1 MKVLIP
7 CFILSLLVPLSITAA
22 GSVTMTCMQNVY
34 LSNGEIQTVW
44 GSLEMEDIEIGA
56 FHNDTRTIEFK
67 QSWSK
72 ANFSLFDWKF
82 IDIFLRRYIDNTQ
95 KLLRKIN
102 EELGIE
108 DSYLIQAQ
116 AGCSSSLGD
125 YEGLTYR
132 VAKDGEDLMYLNVTE
147 GVWVAGIASHSQDFQ
162 RIMKKEKT
170 VTESI
175 INILRNYCPSLAAI
189 YSSVGRET
197 FARKIQPQVYIT
209 KTPFKSDIEVICIVT
224 GFYPKPIN
232 VSLWRENN
240 MEDAIS
246 NMILPNG
253 DGTYQ
258 ITVLITVNFLEQK
271 SVYCRVEHSSLKEPL
286 IVHLNEE
293 HHNLI
298 GLVVGTT
305 VAVVVCVFGLACFV
319 HRLYKKHK

>member
-7 CFILSLLVPLSITAA
+7 CFFVSLLLLRSITAA
-22 GSVTMTCMQNVY
+22 GSDTMTCIQNVY

-44 GSLEMEDIEIGA
+44 GTLEMEDIEIGA

-67 QSWSK
+67 HSWSK
-72 ANFSLFDWKF
+72 ADFSLFDWKF
-82 IDIFLRRYIDNTQ
+82 IDIFLRRYMDNTQ

-108 DSYLIQAQ
+108 GSYLIQAW
-116 AGCSSSLGD
+116 AGCSSSSDD

-132 VAKDGEDLMYLNVTE
+132 VAKDGEDLMYLNVKE
-147 GVWVAGIASHSQDFQ
+147 GVWVAGNASHSQGFQ
-162 RIMKKEKT
+162 RILKKEKAI
-170 VTESI
+170 TETI
-175 INILRNYCPSLAAI
+175 INILMIYCPSLAAV
-189 YSSVGRET
+189 YSALGRET

-209 KTPFKSDIEVICIVT
+209 KTFNPDKVICMVT

-232 VSLWRENN
+232 VGLWKENK

-246 NMILPNG
+246 TMTLPNG

-258 ITVLITVNFLEQK
+258 ITVLITVHFLEQK

-286 IVHLNEE
+286 IVHLNKE

-319 HRLYKKHK
+319 YKLYKKHK